1 MSTPLIQPDLLALFD
16 RGRDQGC
23 LNASEVDEIVR
34 PLELDTDELDA
45 FYEQLEEHGIDV
57 TDDCARERPEQAA
70 YTIADLSH
78 HTTDALSLFLNEAGR
93 WPLLTP
99 GEEIELAKRI
109 ERGDLGAKERMINSN
124 LRLVVSLA
132 RKYQGVG
139 DLSLLDLIQEGILG
153 LIRAVEKF
161 DWRKGF
167 RFSTYATLWIRQ
179 AVGRAVTDKGRMVRL
194 PITVADQVRRLE
206 IAERALTTRL
216 GGAPTVAEL
225 AADLGIEVE
234 DVERLRG
241 VGRRPASLDAPVA
254 DDGETELGDLVAAA
268 SPSPEDEALAGA
280 ERASVAAALGQLGNI
295 ERRVLELRF
304 GLGGET
310 PHSPTEAA
318 RALGVKPHQVRQV
331 EDRALR
337 TLGALPVARGL
348 LEAA

>member
-1 MSTPLIQPDLLALFD
+1 MSTPLIQPELLALFD

-34 PLELDTDELDA
+34 PLEPDTDELDA

-99 GEEIELAKRI
+99 KEEIELAKRL
-109 ERGDLGAKERMINSN
+109 ERGDLAAKERMINSN

-179 AVGRAVTDKGRMVRL
+179 AIQRGLADRGRSIRL
-194 PITVADQVRRLE
+194 PVNVAQRERKIAKAERELSARLGREPSVEE
-206 IAERALTTRL
+206 IA
-216 GGAPTVAEL
+216 
-225 AADLGIEVE
+225 
-234 DVERLRG
+234 
-241 VGRRPASLDAPVA
+241 DA
-254 DDGETELGDLVAAA
+254 TELEPSAIEEMREA
-268 SPSPEDEALAGA
+268 S
-280 ERASVAAALGQLGNI
+280 
-295 ERRVLELRF
+295 RVV
-304 GLGGET
+304 G
-310 PHSPTEAA
+310 
-318 RALGVKPHQVRQV
+318 
-331 EDRALR
+331 
-337 TLGALPVARGL
+337 
-348 LEAA
+348 

>member
-1 MSTPLIQPDLLALFD
+1 MSDRHDDGLALYL
-16 RGRDQGC
+16 RR
-23 LNASEVDEIVR
+23 I
-34 PLELDTDELDA
+34 
-45 FYEQLEEHGIDV
+45 
-57 TDDCARERPEQAA
+57 AR
-70 YTIADLSH
+70 T
-78 HTTDALSLFLNEAGR
+78 
-93 WPLLTP
+93 PLLTP
-99 GEEIELAKRI
+99 AQEQALARRV
-109 ERGDLGAKERMINSN
+109 ERGDMAAKDHMIEAN
-124 LRLVVSLA
+124 LRLVVHIA
-132 RKYQGVG
+132 KRYQREDSG
-139 DLSLLDLIQEGILG
+139 LTLTDLIQEGTIG
-153 LIRAVEKF
+153 LVRAVEKF
-161 DWRKGF
+161 DYRRGY

-206 IAERALTTRL
+206 IAERSLTTRL

-280 ERASVAAALGQLGNI
+280 ERDDVAAALEQLGTI
-295 ERRVLELRF
+295 ERRVLELRY
-304 GLGGET
+304 GLAGET
-310 PHSPTEAA
+310 PHSPTETA

-337 TLGALPVARGL
+337 TLGALPSTREL